1 MMAQERLD
9 SLQRKHSM
17 LSALIEREESLP
29 SANDTYVRQL
39 KRQKLMI
46 KDILLGVR
54 DDLLEEARERQ
65 TVGRA

>member
-1 MMAQERLD
+1 MMPQERLE

-46 KDILLGVR
+46 KDILAGVR
-54 DDLLEEARERQ
+54 DDLMAEVQERQ
-65 TVGRA
+65 AGRA

>member
-1 MMAQERLD
+1 MPQERLD

-29 SANDTYVRQL
+29 SANDSYIRQL

-46 KDILLGVR
+46 KDILSGVR
-54 DDLLEEARERQ
+54 ADLMEEAREHHQ
-65 TVGRA
+65 MSGRA

>member
-1 MMAQERLD
+1 MMAQERLE

-29 SANDTYVRQL
+29 SSNDTYVRAL

-46 KDILLGVR
+46 KDILAGVR
-54 DDLLEEARERQ
+54 DDLMAEVQDRQ
-65 TVGRA
+65 AGRA